1 MLRTLAILQVTGFA
15 GLTRRSP
22 HRFTLC
28 VSGCGSLP
36 AHIWISRVRASSLYL
51 LPSKSHTVSYTR
63 FACDDPACVFEE
75 LIQYIEDRKMID
87 KKRLYLMIGL
97 ARFEKKHADGSFRIS
112 RYYQRDYTA
121 FALIRNLLLST
132 IAYILLLGVLMLANM
147 DTFLSRLN
155 AADIRPVIAVLI
167 VSYVIFV
174 GIYSVIAYIL
184 ARIRYVRMQSDM
196 EEYERALA
204 RLGRMYRRGYH
215 EDSGEREK
223 QEEEEE

>member
-1 MLRTLAILQVTGFA
+1 
-15 GLTRRSP
+15 
-22 HRFTLC
+22 
-28 VSGCGSLP
+28 
-36 AHIWISRVRASSLYL
+36 
-51 LPSKSHTVSYTR
+51 
-63 FACDDPACVFEE
+63 
-75 LIQYIEDRKMID
+75 
-87 KKRLYLMIGL
+87 
-97 ARFEKKHADGSFRIS
+97 
-112 RYYQRDYTA
+112 
-121 FALIRNLLLST
+121 
-132 IAYILLLGVLMLANM
+132 MLANM

-155 AADIRPVIAVLI
+155 AGDIRPVIAVLI

-215 EDSGEREK
+215 EESSEREK

>member
-1 MLRTLAILQVTGFA
+1 
-15 GLTRRSP
+15 
-22 HRFTLC
+22 
-28 VSGCGSLP
+28 
-36 AHIWISRVRASSLYL
+36 
-51 LPSKSHTVSYTR
+51 
-63 FACDDPACVFEE
+63 
-75 LIQYIEDRKMID
+75 MID
-87 KKRLYLMIGL
+87 KKILYLMIGL

-155 AADIRPVIAVLI
+155 AGDIRPVIAVLI

-215 EDSGEREK
+215 EESSEREK

>member
-1 MLRTLAILQVTGFA
+1 MPCKRGATNCIGYGLLRALHSRSPA
-15 GLTRRSP
+15 GGRLRRS
-22 HRFTLC
+22 
-28 VSGCGSLP
+28 
-36 AHIWISRVRASSLYL
+36 VRA
-51 LPSKSHTVSYTR
+51 
-63 FACDDPACVFEE
+63 FDE
-75 LIQYIEDRKMID
+75 LIQNIEDRKMID

-132 IAYILLLGVLMLANM
+132 IAYILLLGVLILANM

-155 AADIRPVIAVLI
+155 ATDIRPVIAVLI

-215 EDSGEREK
+215 EESGERK
-223 QEEEEE
+223 TQEEEEE